1 MRSTLIGVDLEQF
14 VRDPYATG
22 VQRVLVELARN
33 WPDDVPVEFVVPM
46 GTNPRDIGSPP
57 AHFGLLTAEQAT
69 ALIGIPFGTYGQE
82 GTPEGLDLRF
92 VVQAHLEQVDPP
104 RVSASDLPG
113 RYTSWLLPEP
123 SYLPAVL
130 QRWTAMGE
138 ARLRSGMIAH
148 DILPMSHSEN
158 YRLVPGTGGWASQY
172 FRYVGAA
179 DFLICTSQ
187 VTADEVYARLRH
199 SPSKPILVAPLGGD
213 HVPIRPGS
221 PPARPRFVRLGT
233 LEGRKMPL
241 EIVAGYRRAVEQ
253 GLDAELVFIGN
264 ASASSAANNRAVQGA
279 IDDGLPV
286 TWIRKASDDQVQE
299 QVTHASA
306 LLSLGVEGYGITVV
320 EAIRLGCPVLYWGV
334 QPTGAIMDAK
344 GAQLIDGS
352 STEGIARMFMDYAQP
367 AALQRLRDQIDVSA
381 VPRWRDFA
389 RTVASACAE
398 GMTG

>member
-1 MRSTLIGVDLEQF
+1 MTSDLIGVDLEQF

-33 WPDDVPVEFVVPM
+33 WPADVPVEFVVPM
-46 GTNPRDIGSPP
+46 GTDPRDIGSAP

-69 ALIGIPFGTYGQE
+69 ALISIPFGTYGQE
-82 GTPEGLDLRF
+82 GTPESLDLRF
-92 VVQAHLEQVDPP
+92 VVQAHLERVDPP
-104 RVSASDLPG
+104 RVAAADLPM
-113 RYTSWLLPEP
+113 RYTAWLLPEP

-130 QRWTAMGE
+130 QRWTAMVA

-148 DILPMSHSEN
+148 DILPMSHPEN

-179 DFLICTSQ
+179 DFLICTS
-187 VTADEVYARLRH
+187 EVATNDVYTRLRH
-199 SPSKPILVAPLGGD
+199 SSSKPILVAPLGGD
-213 HVPIRPGS
+213 HVPIRQGT
-221 PPARPRFVRLGT
+221 PPDRPRFVRLGT

-241 EIVAGYRRAVEQ
+241 EIVAGYRRALEQ

-286 TWIRKASDDQVQE
+286 TWIRKASDDEVQE

-334 QPTGAIMDAK
+334 QPTGTIMDGK

-352 STEGIARMFMDYAQP
+352 STEGISEMFLQYSQ
-367 AALQRLRDQIDVSA
+367 AAKLEQLRSQIDVSA
-381 VPRWRDFA
+381 VPRWSDFA
-389 RTVASACAE
+389 HTVAQACAR
-398 GMTG
+398 